1 MGTAIALTSLKGGV
15 GKTTI
20 AENLG
25 IVLGRMGRRILVVD
39 CDIATAGL
47 SNIIGLIDR
56 EPNLHDLLAGR
67 GNVENAVYDAYGIKI
82 LPSGTSLRG
91 FLKADM
97 TKLGRIIDWAKQN
110 FDVVIIDTPP
120 GLTKYSLAPMKTSDF
135 ILIVSTQDP
144 AAVESAAK
152 VEEIAQTMGMKING
166 VVINRVRKSSFF
178 KKLHLLNRAQIQA
191 RLKSKILVG
200 IPEDISV
207 MEAATMRRPA
217 VLFKPK
223 SKVSES
229 IRLLAS
235 KLGV

>member
-152 VEEIAQTMGMKING
+152 VEEIAQTMGMKIN
-166 VVINRVRKSSFF
+166 RVRKSSFF

-235 KLGV
+235 KLSV